1 MIYTFYTLH
10 TLFHYTL
17 FKDKDYAFSYFL
29 PFLGT
34 SQYAPATVFFFL
46 NTVLLQGLTGLLFTS
61 GVRKVRDGIQPNACD
76 FLWVKIIFT
85 LFPLTMNP

>member
-1 MIYTFYTLH
+1 ML
-10 TLFHYTL
+10 LV
-17 FKDKDYAFSYFL
+17 
-29 PFLGT
+29 T
-34 SQYAPATVFFFL
+34 SCLSLEPPNMLLQQCFFFF